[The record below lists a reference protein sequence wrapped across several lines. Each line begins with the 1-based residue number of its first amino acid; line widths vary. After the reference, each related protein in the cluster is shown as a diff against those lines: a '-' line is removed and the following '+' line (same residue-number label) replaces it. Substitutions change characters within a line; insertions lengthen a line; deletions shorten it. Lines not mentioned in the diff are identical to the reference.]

1 MPKVPRLLAP
11 VIERIPHSRAYQV
24 TADGLAIAWTL
35 FFTRLAQRLLIPGL
49 AQLTDPSP
57 PPGMR
62 LRQAARAYQAA
73 ITELAQPAGIHRR
86 LTPTV
91 TTAGLVHGPKPPHTP
106 QLDSKFKIPA
116 GKDNLLCF
124 CQSTGSDP
132 ANTGACGYTTA
143 VPAAVTLAACTWVSG
158 VTGCCGV
165 RYEPRSWLST
175 PNTTA

>member
-49 AQLTDPSP
+49 AQLTDPNP

-91 TTAGLVHGPKPPHTP
+91 TTAGLVHGPSRHTRRN
-106 QLDSKFKIPA
+106 LTRNSKSLRGKITYCA
-116 GKDNLLCF
+116 
-124 CQSTGSDP
+124 SASR
-132 ANTGACGYTTA
+132 
-143 VPAAVTLAACTWVSG
+143 LAAILLTRVLAATPPLSL
-158 VTGCCGV
+158 
-165 RYEPRSWLST
+165 RRSRS
-175 PNTTA
+175 PPAPGFRV